1 MANFDEDREMVQG
14 FVADGHEL
22 LDELEPNLIEL
33 QKSCE
38 AGGSTDIDKLNS
50 IFRLFHSLKGAAGFL
65 NLHNVTKVTHEAETL
80 LNLLREDKIVLT
92 PARTDVLC
100 RACDF
105 MHTLLSAIE
114 ENGNDLGF
122 EGQSQQ
128 FVDELSRASTDM
140 PHADEPQAAGQE
152 PQVTEGEPT
161 AAGPAPIHEAG
172 ITISAEMVQGFIQES
187 DELLETVE
195 QSLLALEKSSE
206 KGELLQNAF
215 RSIHSFK
222 GNCGFMG
229 YADLERLS
237 HSLENVLECMKN
249 GSLPPIDQN
258 ITIVMRSVDSL
269 KNAVAEVSL
278 GGTGAIK
285 GCELMVDLL
294 TGLVGEHPK
303 ESQKKLKLGQILV
316 ARGEASPEA
325 VEKALTLQDKPLGE
339 ILVDMGAASKDA
351 VDTALADQDKQ
362 AGKKIV
368 RRDIRVDLEKLDL
381 LMDLVGEMVIAQM
394 MVIHNPDLKGHEFE
408 SFDKAAHHLQRISSD
423 LQDVAL
429 AIRMVPL
436 SATFRKMIRLVHD
449 LSQKF
454 SKKVRLELKGEET
467 EVDKTV
473 IEHISDPL
481 VHIIRN
487 AIDHGVESP
496 DKRIPEGK
504 DETGTIVL
512 EARHDGGEVVILI
525 SDDGGGLRR
534 DKILKKAI
542 ERGLVKGNGES
553 MKDEEVYS
561 LIFEPG
567 FSTAEVVT
575 DVSGRGVGMDV
586 VRKNLEKI
594 KGRVDIRSTPGKG
607 TTFVLRIPLTLAIIE
622 GMLVRVGM
630 SKYIIPLLSIV
641 ESFRP
646 EEQHIT
652 LMPDGTE
659 MVKVRQNLLQ
669 VARLHKL
676 YGVMPDTE
684 NLYEGILVI
693 VENQREQI
701 CLFLDEVIGQMQT
714 VIKGLPDYMGDVQSL
729 SGCSI
734 MGDGE
739 VCLIL
744 DVGSLIRKAKS
755 K

>member
-38 AGGSTDIDKLNS
+38 AGGSADLDKLNS

-65 NLHNVTKVTHEAETL
+65 NLHNVTTVTHEAETL
-80 LNLLREDKIVLT
+80 LNLLRESKIVLT

-105 MHTLLSAIE
+105 MHTLLGAIE
-114 ENGNDLGF
+114 ENGNDQGF
-122 EGQSQQ
+122 ESQSQQ
-128 FVDELSRASTDM
+128 FVAELSRAVADVPPAGSQAPVATETKQPAAEHEPARDM
-140 PHADEPQAAGQE
+140 
-152 PQVTEGEPT
+152 
-161 AAGPAPIHEAG
+161 G
-172 ITISAEMVQGFIQES
+172 ITITAEMVQGFIQES
-187 DELLETVE
+187 DELLENVE

-206 KGELLQNAF
+206 KTEVLHTAF

-229 YADLERLS
+229 YADLEHLS
-237 HSLENVLECMKN
+237 HSLENVLECMKD
-249 GSLPPIDQN
+249 GSLDPVDQN
-258 ITIVMRSVDSL
+258 ITIVMRSLDSL
-269 KNAVAEVSL
+269 KNAVAEVSH
-278 GGTGAIK
+278 GGAGTIR
-285 GCELMVDLL
+285 GCDLMADLL
-294 TGLVGEHPK
+294 DGLAGEVKK
-303 ESQKKLKLGQILV
+303 EAQKSRKLGEILV
-316 ARGEASPEA
+316 ARGEASPDA
-325 VEKALTLQDKPLGE
+325 VAKALDLQDKPLGE
-339 ILVDMGAASKDA
+339 MLVDMGAASKDA
-351 VDTALADQDKQ
+351 VDSALSDQEKQ

-368 RRDIRVDLEKLDL
+368 RRDIRVDLDKLDL

-429 AIRMVPL
+429 SIRMVPL

-454 SKKVRLELKGEET
+454 SKKVKLELKGEET

-473 IEHISDPL
+473 IEHIADPL

-487 AIDHGVESP
+487 AIDHGVESSE
-496 DKRIPEGK
+496 KRIAAGK

-525 SDDGGGLRR
+525 SDDGAGLRR
-534 DKILKKAI
+534 DKILKKGI

-553 MKDEEVYS
+553 MRDEEVYG

-586 VRKNLEKI
+586 VRRNLEKI
-594 KGRVDIRSTPGKG
+594 KGRVDIRSTPGRG

-622 GMLVRVGM
+622 GMLVRVGTC
-630 SKYIIPLLSIV
+630 KYIIPLLSIV

-646 EEQHIT
+646 DQKHIT

-669 VARLHKL
+669 VARLHTL
-676 YGVMPDTE
+676 YDVTPDTE
-684 NLYEGILVI
+684 QLHEGILVI
-693 VENQREQI
+693 VENQREQL

-714 VIKGLPDYMGDVQSL
+714 VIKGLPDYMGDVKSL

-744 DVGSLIRKAKS
+744 DVGSLIRKAKH
-755 K
+755 KTVQTV